1 MKTATQFRSI
11 GFYLALIA
19 SPLLAVPPG
28 DGPALP
34 LKTSRSP
41 KDLPSDPATD
51 KKLAKLL
58 GADAKIRHTAHYTIA
73 HDTDDDTLNAFIT
86 RIEATYASVLKFAD
100 RVGAPTRP
108 PTEKLRIIFFDKF
121 EPYGRY
127 MKKAGIEPSQE
138 MPGFFAPGP
147 NRSAFYNYSDADS
160 LKKMKEELAS
170 AREAGKAA
178 RRSGQAPSVDFT
190 RIKAWEARIDAFQDR
205 INRQVVQHEVAHQV
219 LYNIGLH
226 NQIFATNPRWLL
238 EGLAMMFETPPT
250 AGSSGLG
257 AINQLRLFRWH
268 ELSDEKK
275 LPSLRDLVSHSELLL
290 PSNPDVE
297 KAYTQAWALTH
308 YLERT
313 KKSRMAAYIAAIG
326 ARTDQRAYSP
336 QEELAEFEKA
346 FGKLDSDFV
355 RKWEAYIRKLP
366 LKKSAAGV

>member
-1 MKTATQFRSI
+1 MRLTVRLRAF
-11 GFYLALIA
+11 GFLCLVVTLPSCAFGLEDGI
-19 SPLLAVPPG
+19 PP
-28 DGPALP
+28 PKSKRA
-34 LKTSRSP
+34 P
-41 KDLPSDPATD
+41 KDLPSDPTTD
-51 KKLAKLL
+51 KKLARLL
-58 GADAKIRHTAHYTIA
+58 GSDAKIRHTAHYTIA

-100 RVGAPTRP
+100 RVGVPVQP
-108 PTEKLRIIFFDKF
+108 PKEKLKIVFFDKF

-170 AREAGKAA
+170 ARESGKAA
-178 RRSGQAPSVDFT
+178 RRSGQNPQVDFT
-190 RIKAWEARIDAFQDR
+190 KIRAWEARIDAFQDR

-226 NQIFATNPRWLL
+226 NQIFSANPRWLL

-268 ELSDEKK
+268 ELSDAKE
-275 LPSLRDLVSHSELLL
+275 LPSLPDLVSHPELLL

-313 KKSRMAAYIAAIG
+313 KKSRLAAYIAAVR
-326 ARTDQRAYSP
+326 ARKDETPYSP
-336 QEELAEFEKA
+336 KQELAEFEKA
-346 FGKLDSDFV
+346 FGKLDGEFV
-355 RKWEAYIRKLP
+355 RKWETYIRKLP